1 MQAVWK
7 HRGAVRRRRDR
18 IGRRAIPYLVL
29 FQVLLPLTA
38 PLIDLFALYGV
49 LFLDPLPVL
58 AYWAAFNALQ
68 LGLGA
73 YAFRLDG
80 EPMRALAWL
89 PLQQF
94 VYRQIMYLV
103 VIESVLS
110 AAAGTG
116 LRWHKLERTGDVE
129 IESGRA
135 RS

>member
-1 MQAVWK
+1 
-7 HRGAVRRRRDR
+7 
-18 IGRRAIPYLVL
+18 
-29 FQVLLPLTA
+29 
-38 PLIDLFALYGV
+38 
-49 LFLDPLPVL
+49 
-58 AYWAAFNALQ
+58 
-68 LGLGA
+68 
-73 YAFRLDG
+73 
-80 EPMRALAWL
+80 MRALAWL

-110 AAAGTG
+110 AAAGTR